1 MNRLELEF
9 LFLIQFD
16 LSRTPE
22 DYSEMFKRMVGA
34 VQMDDSA
41 SSSSSTT
48 LHVSDDIVI
57 AECEIDKLS
66 SSSTQDGLK
75 RRRSSSSSSTSSG
88 SLHNGNSERL
98 RPHDDFCGIEEIKG
112 AAQEGSAPF
121 VDQVLSDLALL
132 DVRA

>member
-16 LSRTPE
+16 LSRTPD

-41 SSSSSTT
+41 PSLSSTT
-48 LHVSDDIVI
+48 LHVADDVVR

-75 RRRSSSSSSTSSG
+75 RSSSSSTSSG

-98 RPHDDFCGIEEIKG
+98 RPHDDFCGIQEIKG